1 VRAAL
6 FNWLF
11 ARHHGGTFI
20 VRIDDTDV
28 ERSER
33 QYEEDVLEGF
43 RWMGLDWDEGV
54 VVGGPHGTYR
64 QSDRFDH
71 YRQVA
76 HDLVS
81 SRKAYYDDRS
91 PEELDALRAKA
102 SQEKRHP
109 NTYIRRPERP
119 ATSGAIRFS
128 VAPERA
134 VAFHDLVRDDM
145 SFQGE
150 TIDDFVILR
159 SDGIPTYHLAS
170 TVDDVDYQITHVIR
184 GEDLLSSTPKH
195 ILLTEA
201 VGGEPAV
208 YAHLPLLFGPDGKK
222 LSKRHGDVSLRAYR
236 EGGYLP
242 EAMINFM
249 SLLGWSLD
257 PDRTMF
263 SVDEAIAAFDLSKVS
278 KNPAIFDT
286 DKLAWMNGEYIR
298 LLPMTD
304 FLGLVR
310 PFVEDGLGG
319 PLPEDDWSRFETIA
333 PLVQERVKL
342 LSEAADQV
350 RFLFTEQLE
359 YDQESWRKVMAKE
372 GVADL
377 LGDARRRLERIEKW
391 DHESIEGVLRE
402 MLVERD
408 IGAKQGLQPIRV
420 AVTGSSISPPLF
432 ESMAILGRELTLRR
446 LQQALARY

>member
-1 VRAAL
+1 
-6 FNWLF
+6 
-11 ARHHGGTFI
+11 
-20 VRIDDTDV
+20 
-28 ERSER
+28 
-33 QYEEDVLEGF
+33 
-43 RWMGLDWDEGV
+43 
-54 VVGGPHGTYR
+54 
-64 QSDRFDH
+64 
-71 YRQVA
+71 
-76 HDLVS
+76 
-81 SRKAYYDDRS
+81 
-91 PEELDALRAKA
+91 
-102 SQEKRHP
+102 
-109 NTYIRRPERP
+109 
-119 ATSGAIRFS
+119 
-128 VAPERA
+128 
-134 VAFHDLVRDDM
+134 M

-319 PLPEDDWSRFETIA
+319 PLPEDVWSRFETIA

>member
-1 VRAAL
+1 
-6 FNWLF
+6 
-11 ARHHGGTFI
+11 
-20 VRIDDTDV
+20 
-28 ERSER
+28 
-33 QYEEDVLEGF
+33 
-43 RWMGLDWDEGV
+43 
-54 VVGGPHGTYR
+54 
-64 QSDRFDH
+64 
-71 YRQVA
+71 
-76 HDLVS
+76 
-81 SRKAYYDDRS
+81 
-91 PEELDALRAKA
+91 
-102 SQEKRHP
+102 
-109 NTYIRRPERP
+109 
-119 ATSGAIRFS
+119 
-128 VAPERA
+128 
-134 VAFHDLVRDDM
+134 
-145 SFQGE
+145 
-150 TIDDFVILR
+150 
-159 SDGIPTYHLAS
+159 
-170 TVDDVDYQITHVIR
+170 VIR

>member
-1 VRAAL
+1 
-6 FNWLF
+6 
-11 ARHHGGTFI
+11 
-20 VRIDDTDV
+20 
-28 ERSER
+28 
-33 QYEEDVLEGF
+33 
-43 RWMGLDWDEGV
+43 
-54 VVGGPHGTYR
+54 
-64 QSDRFDH
+64 
-71 YRQVA
+71 
-76 HDLVS
+76 
-81 SRKAYYDDRS
+81 
-91 PEELDALRAKA
+91 
-102 SQEKRHP
+102 
-109 NTYIRRPERP
+109 
-119 ATSGAIRFS
+119 
-128 VAPERA
+128 
-134 VAFHDLVRDDM
+134 M